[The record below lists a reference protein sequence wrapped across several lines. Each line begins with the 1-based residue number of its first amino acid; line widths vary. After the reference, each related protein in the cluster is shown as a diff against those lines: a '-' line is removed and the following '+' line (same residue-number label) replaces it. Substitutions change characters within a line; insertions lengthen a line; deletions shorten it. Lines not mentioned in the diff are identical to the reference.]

1 MSTSTSKRVGSK
13 AREAFIEKNMDPKL
27 YQRQKEVAE
36 EFIREMKQR
45 GYSLQTGDFRQ
56 ALRDAGIR
64 SRWIRE
70 QIAKGKLELAL
81 KEEAIRMDEAEALDY
96 AKSITAMEEEIAAW
110 EVKQEDALDEDAKL
124 IKESIKERPRLA
136 AKVLKD
142 RTVEQMVEK
151 GLREFKKGLAF
162 YEQRFDELEGI
173 FQRTAMAKVD
183 AMKLPDKLHQRAA
196 KFEDLIA
203 VTIAERDTLFDNL
216 AEAHRQLDE
225 AKQEAVIKDTEHA
238 NAIQARK
245 SQVGTVVKQNA
256 KLQRELSAAKNQVE
270 SRDGD
275 VESLGRQVEDLQA
288 TKNSLQGAA
297 HQASNDIFKLGKE
310 KEDLAKE
317 VAALKLRMDQNNRDH
332 AAAIRVAEDK
342 LSKARIDHDTAIN
355 TVRGEL
361 ATARSDHAVAIAAVK
376 SDLSK
381 SQGSFKDLQDE
392 NTEMQLDSL
401 DKLKLIEN
409 LEAQLQSCKADLNK
423 AHQESQDKINS
434 LNSILRSRGETLRQE
449 RQEHDTAIDKLS
461 KEKANVEQELASCQ
475 VAAATLGSDLQSRD
489 EILDRQ
495 RQDHSAAIHRIS
507 EEKGSV
513 QQELISCQNT
523 VRNLESD
530 LQSRNQALDQQSQA
544 HSAAVD
550 RLSQEKASIQ
560 GELQSSRDALHDL
573 TEQHRTA
580 LDERSKEKS
589 KLESDW
595 QARYATLE
603 KLKKE
608 REKELSDLSKAKS
621 QMETEAKSRSN
632 DLAKSLQDSRSE
644 INRMTSQLDGLKIR
658 HQASRNLIWAAT
670 SDAVPV
676 ETVDGLVDLLSQF
689 LSQHGEKIGSI
700 EPFGRRMPRMV
711 FDHDG
716 PENTPMLHAINFNAA
731 MHKGTVSFQDSQ
743 ALFNAPIIAVD
754 NLAYPFVLEGLQV
767 GVAKLKDLGWPVDPI
782 NFSVILT
789 MIQGIAYLGY
799 LVQFMQ
805 IPSTDVES
813 LGAEMGAYVSR
824 RFQGSILESVFNQ
837 SLPALAGQEITTW
850 LGDSTSVDP
859 NARMDQTNSAIGAGR
874 CIVGDTASLQNFVL
888 LDKIGEDEVLYAFG
902 KEEIKAVAMVYQ
914 GIQLMLHE
922 GVIPTQVHGPMMLT
936 AGDDSLPE
944 HLGLWLALFSLLDR
958 LGPL

>member
-1 MSTSTSKRVGSK
+1 
-13 AREAFIEKNMDPKL
+13 
-27 YQRQKEVAE
+27 
-36 EFIREMKQR
+36 
-45 GYSLQTGDFRQ
+45 
-56 ALRDAGIR
+56 
-64 SRWIRE
+64 
-70 QIAKGKLELAL
+70 
-81 KEEAIRMDEAEALDY
+81 
-96 AKSITAMEEEIAAW
+96 
-110 EVKQEDALDEDAKL
+110 
-124 IKESIKERPRLA
+124 
-136 AKVLKD
+136 
-142 RTVEQMVEK
+142 
-151 GLREFKKGLAF
+151 
-162 YEQRFDELEGI
+162 
-173 FQRTAMAKVD
+173 
-183 AMKLPDKLHQRAA
+183 
-196 KFEDLIA
+196 
-203 VTIAERDTLFDNL
+203 
-216 AEAHRQLDE
+216 
-225 AKQEAVIKDTEHA
+225 
-238 NAIQARK
+238 
-245 SQVGTVVKQNA
+245 
-256 KLQRELSAAKNQVE
+256 
-270 SRDGD
+270 
-275 VESLGRQVEDLQA
+275 
-288 TKNSLQGAA
+288 
-297 HQASNDIFKLGKE
+297 
-310 KEDLAKE
+310 
-317 VAALKLRMDQNNRDH
+317 MDQTNRDH
-332 AAAIRVAEDK
+332 AAAIRAAEDK
-342 LSKARIDHDTAIN
+342 LSRARIDHDTAIN

-361 ATARSDHAVAIAAVK
+361 ATARSDHAVDIAAVK

-381 SQGSFKDLQDE
+381 SQESFRNLRTE
-392 NTEMQLDSL
+392 NSEMQVDCL
-401 DKLKLIEN
+401 DKLKRVES
-409 LEAQLQSCKADLNK
+409 LEGQLQSCKLDLNK
-423 AHQESQDKINS
+423 ARQESQDKINS
-434 LNSILRSRGETLRQE
+434 LSSILRSRDETLRQE
-449 RQEHDTAIDKLS
+449 RQEHDTAMDKLS

-475 VAAATLGSDLQSRD
+475 VAAATLGSDLKSRD
-489 EILDRQ
+489 ETLDRE
-495 RQDHSAAIHRIS
+495 RQDHSAAIHRLS
-507 EEKGSV
+507 EEKSSV

-523 VRNLESD
+523 VRNLKSD

-550 RLSQEKASIQ
+550 TLSQEKASIQ
-560 GELQSSRDALHDL
+560 GELQSSRDALHDLTERHRTALDDL

-608 REKELSDLSKAKS
+608 KEKELSDLSKAKS
-621 QMETEAKSRSN
+621 QMEAEAKTRSN
-632 DLAKSLQDSRSE
+632 DLDKSLQDSRSV
-644 INRMTSQLDGLKIR
+644 INQMTSQLDGLKIR

-689 LSQHGEKIGSI
+689 LSQHSEKVGSI

-754 NLAYPFVLEGLQV
+754 NLAYPFVLDGLQV
-767 GVAKLKDLGWPVDPI
+767 GVAKLKDLRWPVDPI

-813 LGAEMGAYVSR
+813 LRAEMGAYVSR
-824 RFQGSILESVFNQ
+824 RFQGSTLESVFNQ
-837 SLPALAGQEITTW
+837 SLPALAGQEIKTW
-850 LGDSTSVDP
+850 LGDSTSIDP

-902 KEEIKAVAMVYQ
+902 KEEIKAVAMVHR

-922 GVIPTQVHGPMMLT
+922 GVIPTQVHGPIMLT

-944 HLGLWLALFSLLDR
+944 HLGLCLALFSLLDR
-958 LGPL
+958 FGPL